1 MIHSSI
7 DRIIEAIN
15 DGGEHPSG
23 CGLQKLSK
31 SFRKGATPSSD
42 WRASRAATSLGAS
55 DDIEPLARAPGA
67 TSLPIRG

>member
-23 CGLQKLSK
+23 CGLQKLSR
-31 SFRKGATPSSD
+31 SYAMQGH
-42 WRASRAATSLGAS
+42 AAM
-55 DDIEPLARAPGA
+55 PC
-67 TSLPIRG
+67 